1 LIPIQASFLR
11 WCVVINVAA
20 KQLKA
25 MNGGPG
31 GGSDMKDRREK
42 EKIQYYVGVYLYF
55 PMLNST

>member
-1 LIPIQASFLR
+1 LFESINLVILR
-11 WCVVINVAA
+11 WYVVINVAA

-42 EKIQYYVGVYLYF
+42 EKIQYYVGVYYKS
-55 PMLNST
+55 N